1 MVWPAAN
8 ANHLLVTANQMGQL
22 EQQLFDSG
30 LPVAALMEKAGLAL
44 AERLKAEAGLRNRGL
59 VVLVGPGHN
68 GGDGLVLAR
77 ELWLAGWPVRIW
89 SPFAEHKPLT
99 AAHLRHCLWLGLPKL
114 EQPPDPKGTELWIDA
129 IFGIG
134 QSRALPETVAHSLG
148 QRQHCGAEIWSIDG
162 PSGLCSDRG
171 VLLGE
176 AAAHCSR
183 SLVVG
188 LWKQGLWQD
197 SAMAW
202 VGEQERIELNLP
214 AAALTAIASEAVLGL
229 WGKDAYG
236 PLAPQPTPDA
246 WAPKHG
252 RGRLRIIAGS
262 NRYPGAAR
270 LSIEGAS
277 ASGVGWLEA
286 ALEQGQGQQLEQLL
300 PHVLWRSR
308 AEGLERLNAVV
319 VGPGLGTTA
328 AFPAGLQEFPGLLLL
343 DADGL
348 NHLAMGKQVIPW
360 LSKRHGP
367 TWITPHQGEFTR
379 LFPQLAGQAPLEAA
393 KTAAQL
399 TGAQVLLKGAH
410 SCIATPEG
418 CCYQLLETSAWA
430 ARAGM
435 GDVLAGYAGG
445 LGALGV
451 ASEKQFSTAISGQL
465 LALAGL
471 RHGLAGLR
479 LAQQG
484 LGCASP
490 LAVAKSLSK
499 LQ

>member
-44 AERLKAEAGLRNRGL
+44 AERLKAEAGLRSRGV

-114 EQPPDPKGTELWIDA
+114 EQPPDPTGTELWLDA

-134 QSRALPETVAHSLG
+134 QSQALPETVAYTLE
-148 QRQHCGAEIWSIDG
+148 QRQLCGAEIWSIDG

-171 VLLGE
+171 VLLGKG
-176 AAAHCSR
+176 AARCSR

-214 AAALTAIASEAVLGL
+214 AALLVTIGSKAVLGL

-236 PLAPQPTPDA
+236 PMAPQPRPDA
-246 WAPKHG
+246 WSSKNG

-270 LSIEGAS
+270 LSLEGAS

-286 ALEQGQGQQLEQLL
+286 ALEPGQGQQLKQLL

-308 AEGLERLNAVV
+308 AEGLDHLDAVV
-319 VGPGLGTTA
+319 VGPGLGTNA

-348 NHLAMGKQVIPW
+348 NHLAMEKQVIPW
-360 LSKRHGP
+360 LTNRHGP
-367 TWITPHQGEFTR
+367 TWITPHQCEFKR
-379 LFPQLAGQAPLEAA
+379 LFPQLVGQAPLEAA

-418 CCYQLLETSAWA
+418 CCYQLLENSAWA

-445 LGALGV
+445 LGALGL
-451 ASEKQFSTAISGQL
+451 ASEKQFSSAISGQL

-471 RHGLAGLR
+471 RHGLAGMR

-484 LGCASP
+484 LGCANP
-490 LAVAKSLSK
+490 LAVAKNLAY